1 MTEKLNISLS
11 PHIHGGYSTRKLMWL
26 VVASL
31 IPALLIALW
40 TFGVGALVVTC
51 ICIGS
56 CLLTEWIITQ
66 FVMRRTVTIFDG
78 SAMITGILLAFNL
91 PSILPWWMAV
101 IGSVVAI
108 GIGKMSFGGLG
119 CNIWNPA
126 LVGRVFLLISFPAA
140 MTTWPAGVDA
150 GASLIATTGAST
162 PLGELD
168 AHSGATLLSMMKS
181 NPAESLDPDYLGMM
195 IGNMNGSLGE
205 VGSFALLAGAIFLI
219 CMRVI
224 TWHIPVAVLGSAAFF
239 SWVFGGN
246 PILDLFAGGLILGAC
261 YMATDYVTSP
271 MTVKGKIIFG
281 VLIGLITI
289 IIRRFGSYPEG
300 VSFAILL
307 MNSFT
312 PLINRYC
319 RPLPFGEKERQALQ
333 KEMKKKEAA
342 AVSKAS

>member
-1 MTEKLNISLS
+1 MEKLNISLS
-11 PHIHGGYSTRKLMWL
+11 PHIHGSRSTARIMWL

-31 IPALLIALW
+31 VPALLIAFW
-40 TFGVGALVVTC
+40 TFGVQAFIITF
-51 ICIGS
+51 ICVGS

-66 FVMRRTVTIFDG
+66 FVMRRPVTIFDG

-101 IGSVVAI
+101 IGSVMAI

-140 MTTWPAGVDA
+140 MTTWPSDVSA
-150 GASLIATTGAST
+150 GARLLVTTGAST
-162 PLGELD
+162 HAVD
-168 AHSGATLLSMMKS
+168 ATSGATLLSMMKT
-181 NPAESLDPDYLGMM
+181 NADALDPDYIGMM
-195 IGNMNGSLGE
+195 MGNMNGSLGE
-205 VGSFALLAGAIFLI
+205 VGSWAILAGLVFLLF
-219 CMRVI
+219 MRIV

-271 MTVKGKIIFG
+271 MSRKGQLIFG
-281 VLIGLITI
+281 IFIGFITI

-319 RPLPFGEKERQALQ
+319 SPTPFGEKERRMLAKQ
-333 KEMKKKEAA
+333 KPAN
-342 AVSKAS
+342 S

>member
-1 MTEKLNISLS
+1 MEKLNISLS
-11 PHIHGGYSTRKLMWL
+11 PHIHGSGNTARIMWM

-31 IPALLIALW
+31 IPALLIAFT
-40 TFGVGALVVTC
+40 TFGVAAFQVTFICVGACV
-51 ICIGS
+51 
-56 CLLTEWIITQ
+56 LTEWIITR
-66 FVMRRTVTIFDG
+66 FMMKRPVTIWDG
-78 SAMITGILLAFNL
+78 SAVITGVLLAFNL

-101 IGSVVAI
+101 MGSVVAI

-126 LVGRVFLLISFPAA
+126 LVGRVFLLLSFPAA
-140 MTTWPAGVDA
+140 MTTWPAGVGA
-150 GASLIATTGAST
+150 GARMMVTTGAST
-162 PLGELD
+162 HAVD
-168 AHSGATLLSMMKS
+168 ATSGATMLSMMKT
-181 NPAESLDPDYLGMM
+181 NADSLDPDYLGLM

-205 VGSFALLAGAIFLI
+205 VGSFAILAGLIFLI
-219 CMRVI
+219 CMRIV

-246 PILDLFAGGLILGAC
+246 PILDLFAGGLMLGAC

-271 MTVKGKIIFG
+271 MSPKGQLIFG
-281 VLIGLITI
+281 FFIGFITI

-319 RPLPFGEKERQALQ
+319 RPVPFGEKQRRSLEGKQL
-333 KEMKKKEAA
+333 
-342 AVSKAS
+342 SKSS

>member
-1 MTEKLNISLS
+1 MKEKLNISLS
-11 PHIHGGYSTRKLMWL
+11 PHIHGGMSTGRIMWL

-31 IPALLIALW
+31 IPAMLIAFW
-40 TFGVGALVVTC
+40 TFGVPALVVTC
-51 ICIGS
+51 ICVGA

-66 FVMRRTVTIFDG
+66 FVMRRPVTIFDG

-119 CNIWNPA
+119 SNIWNPA

-140 MTTWPAGVDA
+140 MTTWPTEVDA
-150 GASLIATTGAST
+150 GARMLVTTGASVHAV
-162 PLGELD
+162 D
-168 AHSGATLLSMMKS
+168 ANTGATMLQLMKGSGAGAL
-181 NPAESLDPDYLGMM
+181 EPDYLGMM
-195 IGNMNGSLGE
+195 VGNMNGSLGE
-205 VGSFALLAGAIFLI
+205 VGSFAILLGLLFLL
-219 CMRVI
+219 CMRIV

-246 PILDLFAGGLILGAC
+246 PILDLFAGGLMLGAC

-271 MTVKGKIIFG
+271 MSHKGQIIYG
-281 VLIGLITI
+281 VLIGFITI

-319 RPLPFGEKERQALQ
+319 RPVPFGEKQRRALAKQ
-333 KEMKKKEAA
+333 KPANT
-342 AVSKAS
+342 

>member
-1 MTEKLNISLS
+1 MQKLTVSLS
-11 PHIHGGYSTRKLMWL
+11 PHIHGGRSTRKIMWMVL
-26 VVASL
+26 ASL
-31 IPALLIALW
+31 IPALLVALW
-40 TFGVGALVVTC
+40 TFGIPALIVTLV
-51 ICIGS
+51 CIGS
-56 CLLTEWIITQ
+56 CLLTEWIITK
-66 FVMRRTVTIFDG
+66 FVTKTPTTIFDG
-78 SAMITGILLAFNL
+78 SALITGLLLAFNL

-126 LVGRVFLLISFPAA
+126 LVGRVFLLLSFPAA
-140 MTTWPAGVDA
+140 MTTWPTGVEM
-150 GASLIATTGAST
+150 GARTLVTTGASVHAV
-162 PLGELD
+162 D
-168 AHSGATLLSMMKS
+168 AETGATLLSSMKHGVD
-181 NPAESLDPDYLGMM
+181 NLDPDYLGIM

-205 VGSFALLAGAIFLI
+205 VGSFAIILGVLFLI
-219 CMRVI
+219 CTRII

-239 SWVFGGN
+239 SWAFGGN
-246 PILDLFAGGLILGAC
+246 PILDLFAGGLMLGAC

-271 MTVKGKIIFG
+271 MSHKGQLIYGFF
-281 VLIGLITI
+281 IGLITI

-319 RPLPFGEKERQALQ
+319 RPLPFGEKERREAV
-333 KEMKKKEAA
+333 KAA
-342 AVSKAS
+342 AAAEKA